1 MNSMIN
7 HLVRKDW
14 QINRT
19 MMSIYL
25 GAMLVALAML
35 LADDNSFVFGI
46 GVILIL
52 TVLMILGIHLTT
64 SNVIS
69 EHTQKTLAFIM
80 SLPVSGR
87 QYALAKILANLSMF
101 LLPWLLALVGS
112 WLIILSRDSLPN
124 GLAAITTLALIE
136 ILLSYCLIM
145 MMGLVTGSQHG
156 AIGAMALANLG
167 FQGFLWGILQ
177 IPAIAQHRDSN
188 SLAWNSTE
196 LSILAIQL
204 VIIVGLLGI
213 TLVVQQRKTNFI

>member
-87 QYALAKILANLSMF
+87 QYALAKILPIYRCFCCLGCW
-101 LLPWLLALVGS
+101 PWLAVG
-112 WLIILSRDSLPN
+112 
-124 GLAAITTLALIE
+124 
-136 ILLSYCLIM
+136 
-145 MMGLVTGSQHG
+145 
-156 AIGAMALANLG
+156 
-167 FQGFLWGILQ
+167 
-177 IPAIAQHRDSN
+177 
-188 SLAWNSTE
+188 
-196 LSILAIQL
+196 
-204 VIIVGLLGI
+204 
-213 TLVVQQRKTNFI
+213 